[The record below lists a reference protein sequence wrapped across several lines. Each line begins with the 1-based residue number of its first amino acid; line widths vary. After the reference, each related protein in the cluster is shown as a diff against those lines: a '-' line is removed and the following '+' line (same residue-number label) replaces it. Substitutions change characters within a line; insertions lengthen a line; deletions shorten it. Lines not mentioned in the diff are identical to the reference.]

1 LFCEHWIPSVSS
13 SFDGFKYGLLYR
25 FLKTYSTLYLAWLG
39 STATNATAGGTV
51 SQSISEKSSGNMT
64 GSMQYRTLG
73 RTELVVS
80 IMGFGASPLG
90 DVFGAI
96 DPAEGMRAVH
106 LAVDEGINFFDVSPY
121 YGSTLAE
128 ERLGMALEGKRKGV
142 ILSTKCGRY
151 GKESFDFSAER
162 IRESVEE
169 SLRRLRTDY
178 IDLLQ
183 AHDVEFGDVEQI
195 IHETIPEM
203 RRLQQQGK
211 VRYIGITGYPLGTLI
226 RIAETVPVDSI
237 ISYCRYNLL
246 IDDMDTT
253 LMPVAE
259 KHGIGVINGSGLHMG
274 VLTEGGAPS
283 WHPAPAKVQE
293 AGRQAAEFCRSRA
306 VDLSELALRFCFD
319 YPLVASTLVG
329 MSNTDQ
335 VQRNLRALSVPA
347 DAEMVQHIR
356 TIFTPVSNYVWP
368 SGRKE
373 NNDPVGEEKG
383 ENQAADNQ

>member
-1 LFCEHWIPSVSS
+1 
-13 SFDGFKYGLLYR
+13 
-25 FLKTYSTLYLAWLG
+25 
-39 STATNATAGGTV
+39 
-51 SQSISEKSSGNMT
+51 
-64 GSMQYRTLG
+64 
-73 RTELVVS
+73 
-80 IMGFGASPLG
+80 
-90 DVFGAI
+90 
-96 DPAEGMRAVH
+96 
-106 LAVDEGINFFDVSPY
+106 
-121 YGSTLAE
+121 
-128 ERLGMALEGKRKGV
+128 
-142 ILSTKCGRY
+142 
-151 GKESFDFSAER
+151 
-162 IRESVEE
+162 VEE

-293 AGRQAAEFCRSRA
+293 AGRQAAEFCRSRG